1 MTYTNNQAD
10 QLSSEI
16 LNNLT
21 DGLDFS
27 LPNIDWDDDKYQI
40 PDSIWKGLKDDLPTI
55 TIEELTSRQPRGT
68 GVFDAIMESI
78 ANHLK
83 EEYKANRITG
93 AEYTKAYV
101 AMAQASLSNAVQFLL
116 NKDKAKWD
124 ALAAQMQA
132 LLSAVNFNTAK
143 AQYEVAKSQA
153 LLNKAQYA
161 NTVIQLAGADA
172 QYAQINKNIEQITHQ
187 IQLIDE
193 QIESER
199 AQTLD
204 TRTDGELVEGSVG
217 KQKDLIDKNIEQI
230 THQIQLIDEQM
241 ESARA
246 QTLDTRTDEQAVV
259 GSIGKQKELYDQQI
273 TAYKR
278 DAELNAAKVFSDAW
292 ITQKTIDEG
301 LTAPE
306 MLQNDTVNEVL
317 QTIKTNNKI

>member
-1 MTYTNNQAD
+1 MSYTNNQAD

-21 DGLDFS
+21 NGLDFS
-27 LPNIDWDDDKYQI
+27 LPDINWDDDKYQI
-40 PDSIWKGLKDDLPTI
+40 PDSIWEGLKDDLPTI
-55 TIEELTSRQPRGT
+55 TTEELTSRQPRGT

-78 ANHLK
+78 SNHLK

-101 AMAQASLSNAVQFLL
+101 AMAQAALSNAVQFLL
-116 NKDKAKWD
+116 NKDKARWD

-143 AQYEVAKSQA
+143 AQYEIARSQA

-161 NTVIQLAGADA
+161 NAVIQLAGADA
-172 QYAQINKNIEQITHQ
+172 QFAQINKNIEQITHQ
-187 IQLIDE
+187 ID
-193 QIESER
+193 
-199 AQTLD
+199 
-204 TRTDGELVEGSVG
+204 
-217 KQKDLIDKNIEQI
+217 
-230 THQIQLIDEQM
+230 LIDEQM

-246 QTLDTRTDEQAVV
+246 QTLDTRTDNQSVV

-301 LTAPE
+301 LTAPD
-306 MLQNDTVNEVL
+306 MLQNETVNEVL
-317 QTIKTNNKI
+317 QSIKTNNNI

>member
-1 MTYTNNQAD
+1 MSYTNNQAD

-21 DGLDFS
+21 NGLDFS
-27 LPNIDWDDDKYQI
+27 LPDIDWDDDKYQI
-40 PDSIWKGLKDDLPTI
+40 PDSIWEGLKDDLPTI
-55 TIEELTSRQPRGT
+55 TTEELTSRQPRGT

-78 ANHLK
+78 SNHLK

-101 AMAQASLSNAVQFLL
+101 AMAQAALSNAVQFLL
-116 NKDKAKWD
+116 NKDKARWD

-143 AQYEVAKSQA
+143 VQYEIARSQA

-161 NTVIQLAGADA
+161 NAVIQLAGADA
-172 QYAQINKNIEQITHQ
+172 QFAQINKNIEQITHQ
-187 IQLIDE
+187 ID
-193 QIESER
+193 
-199 AQTLD
+199 
-204 TRTDGELVEGSVG
+204 
-217 KQKDLIDKNIEQI
+217 
-230 THQIQLIDEQM
+230 LIDEQM

-246 QTLDTRTDEQAVV
+246 QTLDTRTDNQPVV

-301 LTAPE
+301 LTAPD
-306 MLQNDTVNEVL
+306 MLQNETVNEVL
-317 QTIKTNNKI
+317 QSIKTNNNI

>member
-1 MTYTNNQAD
+1 MSYTNNQAD

-21 DGLDFS
+21 NGLDFS
-27 LPNIDWDDDKYQI
+27 LPDINWDDDKYQI
-40 PDSIWKGLKDDLPTI
+40 PDSIWEGLKEDLPTV
-55 TIEELTSRQPRGT
+55 TVEELTSRQPRGA

-116 NKDKAKWD
+116 NKDKARWD

-143 AQYEVAKSQA
+143 AQYEIARSQA

-172 QYAQINKNIEQITHQ
+172 QFAQINKNIEQITHQ
-187 IQLIDE
+187 IV
-193 QIESER
+193 
-199 AQTLD
+199 
-204 TRTDGELVEGSVG
+204 LV
-217 KQKDLIDKNIEQI
+217 
-230 THQIQLIDEQM
+230 DEQM

-246 QTLDTRTDEQAVV
+246 QTLDTRTDKQAVV

-301 LTAPE
+301 LTAPD
-306 MLQNDTVNEVL
+306 MLQNETVNEVL
-317 QTIKTNNKI
+317 KSIKTNNNI

>member
-1 MTYTNNQAD
+1 MSYTNNQAD

-21 DGLDFS
+21 NGLDFS
-27 LPNIDWDDDKYQI
+27 LPDIDWDDDKYQI
-40 PDSIWKGLKDDLPTI
+40 PDSIWEGLKDDLPTI
-55 TIEELTSRQPRGT
+55 TTEELTSRQPRGT
-68 GVFDAIMESI
+68 GIFDAIMESI
-78 ANHLK
+78 SNHLK

-101 AMAQASLSNAVQFLL
+101 AMAQAALSNAVQFLL
-116 NKDKAKWD
+116 NKDKARWD

-143 AQYEVAKSQA
+143 AQYEIARSQA

-161 NTVIQLAGADA
+161 NAVIQLAGADA
-172 QYAQINKNIEQITHQ
+172 QFAQINKNIEQITHQ
-187 IQLIDE
+187 ID
-193 QIESER
+193 
-199 AQTLD
+199 
-204 TRTDGELVEGSVG
+204 
-217 KQKDLIDKNIEQI
+217 
-230 THQIQLIDEQM
+230 LIDEQM

-246 QTLDTRTDEQAVV
+246 QTLDTRTDNQPVV

-301 LTAPE
+301 LTAPD
-306 MLQNDTVNEVL
+306 MLQNETVNEVL
-317 QTIKTNNKI
+317 QSIKTNNNI

>member
-1 MTYTNNQAD
+1 MSYTNNQAD

-27 LPNIDWDDDKYQI
+27 LPNINWDDDKYQI
-40 PDSIWKGLKDDLPTI
+40 PDSIWEGLKDDLPTI

-116 NKDKAKWD
+116 NKDKARWD

-143 AQYEVAKSQA
+143 AQYEIAKSQA

-172 QYAQINKNIEQITHQ
+172 QFAQINKNIEQITHQ
-187 IQLIDE
+187 IV
-193 QIESER
+193 
-199 AQTLD
+199 
-204 TRTDGELVEGSVG
+204 LV
-217 KQKDLIDKNIEQI
+217 
-230 THQIQLIDEQM
+230 DEQM

-301 LTAPE
+301 LTAPD
-306 MLQNDTVNEVL
+306 MLQNETVNEVL
-317 QTIKTNNKI
+317 KSIKTNNNI

>member
-1 MTYTNNQAD
+1 MSYTNNQAD

-27 LPNIDWDDDKYQI
+27 LPDINWDDDKYQI
-40 PDSIWKGLKDDLPTI
+40 PDSIWEGLKDDLPII

-116 NKDKAKWD
+116 NKDKARWD

-143 AQYEVAKSQA
+143 AQYEIAKSQA

-172 QYAQINKNIEQITHQ
+172 QFAQINKNIEQITHQ
-187 IQLIDE
+187 IV
-193 QIESER
+193 
-199 AQTLD
+199 
-204 TRTDGELVEGSVG
+204 LV
-217 KQKDLIDKNIEQI
+217 
-230 THQIQLIDEQM
+230 DEQM

-246 QTLDTRTDEQAVV
+246 QTLDTRTDEQTVV

-301 LTAPE
+301 LTAPD
-306 MLQNDTVNEVL
+306 MLQNETVNEVL
-317 QTIKTNNKI
+317 KSIKTNNNI